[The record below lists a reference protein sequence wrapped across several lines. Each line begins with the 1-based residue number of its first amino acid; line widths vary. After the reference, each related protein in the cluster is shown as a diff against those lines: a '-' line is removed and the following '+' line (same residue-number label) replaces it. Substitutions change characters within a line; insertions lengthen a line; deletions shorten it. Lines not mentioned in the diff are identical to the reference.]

1 MIRAAWPVIL
11 LFAFALPAMGAPAGD
26 QQNAD
31 AVWKAVRASAK
42 RGPDKIA
49 LNNQASLQLPA
60 GYAFVPHDAAAK
72 LLALWGNQSGDDL
85 LGLILPTDGSDWFVD
100 VEYIQSGYI
109 KDGDAKNW
117 DSGHLLE
124 NLKDGTEQDNDF
136 RKKQGIPPIEVVGW
150 VQAPRYDSVR
160 HRLVWSAQIREKGKP
175 STDKDGVNYNTYV
188 LGRHGYISMNMVTD
202 LASVNDDKPVAQALL
217 DDVNFLKGKRYQDFD
232 GSTDKVAAYG
242 LAALVGGLAAKK
254 LGLLAVMGAFF
265 LKAWKLIAVA
275 AVAFGARFRKFFKR
289 S

>member
-1 MIRAAWPVIL
+1 
-11 LFAFALPAMGAPAGD
+11 MGAPAGD
-26 QQNAD
+26 QQDAD
-31 AVWKAVRASAK
+31 AVWKAVKASAK
-42 RGPDKIA
+42 RGPDEIA
-49 LNNQASLQLPA
+49 LNNQARLNLPA

-72 LLALWGNQSGDDL
+72 LLALWGNRSGDDL

-109 KDGDAKNW
+109 KDGDARNW
-117 DSGHLLE
+117 DSEKLLE
-124 NLKDGTEQDNDF
+124 NLKDGTKQDNDF
-136 RKKQGIPPIEVVGW
+136 RQKHGIPPIEIVGW
-150 VQAPRYDSVR
+150 IQPPRYDSVR

-202 LASVNDDKPVAQALL
+202 LASVNDNKPVAQALL

-242 LAALVGGLAAKK
+242 LAALVGGIAAKK
-254 LGLLAVMGAFF
+254 LGLLAMFGAFF
-265 LKAWKLIAVA
+265 LKAWKAIAVVV
-275 AVAFGARFRKFFKR
+275 VAFGARFRKFFKR
-289 S
+289 G